1 MNNLIEKIMKK
12 VQSKLCILCKLRRHI
27 SEHTALQIYKTLIVC
42 HMNYGDFLVDSGIK
56 ANIDKLDWLQ
66 VRNLRC
72 IEYRFDVDGRRE
84 LPDLY
89 HRYKLEPLVERRKH
103 NLVKSMYSESKN
115 DANIDMYR
123 PTMELRSSN
132 HKFNR
137 LMNIQKSPY

>member
-1 MNNLIEKIMKK
+1 MSYELWR
-12 VQSKLCILCKLRRHI
+12 L
-27 SEHTALQIYKTLIVC
+27 
-42 HMNYGDFLVDSGIK
+42 FSGIK

-89 HRYKLEPLVERRKH
+89 HRYKLEPLVERRKR
-103 NLVKSMYSESKN
+103 NLVKLMYSESKN

-132 HKFNR
+132 HKFTR
-137 LMNIQKSPY
+137 LMKMQY